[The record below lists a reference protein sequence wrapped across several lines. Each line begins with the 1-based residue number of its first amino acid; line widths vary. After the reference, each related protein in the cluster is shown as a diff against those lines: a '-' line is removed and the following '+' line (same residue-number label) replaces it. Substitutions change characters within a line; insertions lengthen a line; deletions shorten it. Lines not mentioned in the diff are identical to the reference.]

1 MRVRVIFKLK
11 NRGAYLPFHH
21 QHILAQFLKGVMV
34 KGGDAQY
41 FNYSFYNFSGLKGQT
56 KISRSGLHYFSNFVT
71 LVLSSD
77 NQQFLDYL
85 LEQIFEFDKI
95 ELGNLE
101 VLPLYTELEQVPAL
115 EDNMKFLCIS
125 PLVPV
130 KGAFGDTD
138 SKRFIGPESDK
149 FSDLLYESTLQRMEA
164 SGQFTDEQLASF
176 SKFQFVPDVAY
187 LNRLKQKDK
196 KFARIYSVFDNDV
209 KYEIRGYTLPF
220 KLFAAKEV
228 QNFVFDCGLGNYTHK
243 GFGMLDIA
251 HADPSERTERYKFSK
266 ELVTA

>member
-21 QHILAQFLKGVMV
+21 QHILAQYLKGVLV
-34 KGGDAQY
+34 NGGDSKY
-41 FNYSFYNFSGLKGQT
+41 FNYSYFNFSGLKGQT
-56 KISRSGLHYFSNFVT
+56 KVSRNGLHYFSNFVT

-77 NQQFLDYL
+77 DQGFLDYL
-85 LEQIFEFDKI
+85 LEQIFKYDKI
-95 ELGNLE
+95 DLGNLE
-101 VLPLYTELEQVPAL
+101 ILPLYTELEKVPGM
-115 EDNMKFLCIS
+115 EDHMKFICIS
-125 PLVPV
+125 PIVPV
-130 KGAFGDTD
+130 KGAFNDVE
-138 SKRFIGPESDK
+138 SKRFIGPETDE
-149 FSDLLYESTLQRMEA
+149 FSDLLYDSTLQRMEN
-164 SGQFTDEQLASF
+164 SGKFTEEQLASF

-187 LNRLKQKDK
+187 LNRLKERDK

-251 HADPSERTERYKFSK
+251 NVNPTDRTEKYKFSK

>member
-1 MRVRVIFKLK
+1 
-11 NRGAYLPFHH
+11 
-21 QHILAQFLKGVMV
+21 MV

-138 SKRFIGPESDK
+138 SKRFIGPESDE